1 MAIDGQTFENQT
13 FGPYYTF
20 GDGNTF
26 KNCTFKATVWFGK
39 GNVFI
44 NCKWVRCCYPYY
56 SNYPSVVQDGGV
68 VDGGFWDR
76 VIFAPNVT
84 LKSGGGGSFSMGSG
98 TTRDAAP
105 KKKGRGGEWFSS
117 GQIVTGNDYL
127 DMGAGGAADCGC
139 QGEWDKEVLEKGYK
153 IIGDDGTAEV
163 TVPSDTI
170 TCGDKK

>member
-1 MAIDGQTFENQT
+1 MDGQVYENQT
-13 FGPYYTF
+13 FGPYRTF
-20 GDGNTF
+20 GDGNIF
-26 KNCTFKATVWFGK
+26 INCTFKAPCYFGK
-39 GNVFI
+39 GCSFV
-44 NCKWVRCCYPYY
+44 NCRWLRCCYPYY
-56 SNYPSVVQDGGV
+56 LNDWSKVRDGGV
-68 VDGGFWDR
+68 VDGGFWDY
-76 VIFAPNVT
+76 VTFSPNVT

-170 TCGDKK
+170 ACGDKK

>member
-1 MAIDGQTFENQT
+1 M
-13 FGPYYTF
+13 GP
-20 GDGNTF
+20 
-26 KNCTFKATVWFGK
+26 
-39 GNVFI
+39 
-44 NCKWVRCCYPYY
+44 
-56 SNYPSVVQDGGV
+56 
-68 VDGGFWDR
+68 
-76 VIFAPNVT
+76 
-84 LKSGGGGSFSMGSG
+84 G

-127 DMGAGGAADCGC
+127 DMGGDTSLCGC

-170 TCGDKK
+170 ACGDKK

>member
-1 MAIDGQTFENQT
+1 
-13 FGPYYTF
+13 
-20 GDGNTF
+20 
-26 KNCTFKATVWFGK
+26 
-39 GNVFI
+39 
-44 NCKWVRCCYPYY
+44 
-56 SNYPSVVQDGGV
+56 
-68 VDGGFWDR
+68 
-76 VIFAPNVT
+76 
-84 LKSGGGGSFSMGSG
+84 MGSG

-139 QGEWDKEVLEKGYK
+139 QSEWDKEVLEKGYK

-170 TCGDKK
+170 ACGDKK

>member
-1 MAIDGQTFENQT
+1 MDGQVYENQT
-13 FGPYYTF
+13 FGPYRTF
-20 GDGNTF
+20 GDGNIF
-26 KNCTFKATVWFGK
+26 INCTFKAPCYFGK
-39 GNVFI
+39 GCSFV
-44 NCKWVRCCYPYY
+44 NCRWIRCCYPYY
-56 SNYPSVVQDGGV
+56 YNPWSKVRDGGV
-68 VDGGFWDR
+68 VDGGFWDY
-76 VIFAPNVT
+76 VTFSPNVT

-139 QGEWDKEVLEKGYK
+139 QSEWDKEVLEKGYK

>member
-1 MAIDGQTFENQT
+1 MDGQVYENQT
-13 FGPYYTF
+13 FGPYRTF
-20 GDGNTF
+20 GDGNIF
-26 KNCTFKATVWFGK
+26 INCTFKAPCYFGK
-39 GNVFI
+39 GCSFV
-44 NCKWVRCCYPYY
+44 NCRWLRCCYPYY
-56 SNYPSVVQDGGV
+56 LNDWSKVRDGGV
-68 VDGGFWDR
+68 VDGGFWDY
-76 VIFAPNVT
+76 VTFSPNVT

-127 DMGAGGAADCGC
+127 DMGADCGC

>member
-1 MAIDGQTFENQT
+1 MDGQVYENQT
-13 FGPYYTF
+13 FGPYRTF
-20 GDGNTF
+20 GDGNIF
-26 KNCTFKATVWFGK
+26 INCTFKAPCYFGK
-39 GNVFI
+39 GCSFV
-44 NCKWVRCCYPYY
+44 NCRWLRCCYPYY
-56 SNYPSVVQDGGV
+56 LNDWSKVRDGGV
-68 VDGGFWDR
+68 VDGGFWDY
-76 VIFAPNVT
+76 VTFSPNVT

-117 GQIVTGNDYL
+117 GQIVTGDDYL

>member
-117 GQIVTGNDYL
+117 GQIVTGT
-127 DMGAGGAADCGC
+127 
-139 QGEWDKEVLEKGYK
+139 GYK
-153 IIGDDGTAEV
+153 ELVGNWDSKVLSDGYEIVGDDGTAEV

-170 TCGDKK
+170 ACGDKK

>member
-1 MAIDGQTFENQT
+1 MDGQVYENQT
-13 FGPYYTF
+13 FGPYRTF
-20 GDGNTF
+20 GDGNIF
-26 KNCTFKATVWFGK
+26 INCTFKAPCYFGK
-39 GNVFI
+39 GCSFV
-44 NCKWVRCCYPYY
+44 NCRWIRCCYPYY
-56 SNYPSVVQDGGV
+56 YNPWSKVRDGGV
-68 VDGGFWDR
+68 VDGGFWDY
-76 VIFAPNVT
+76 VTFSPNVT

-105 KKKGRGGEWFSS
+105 KKKGRGGEWHSS

-139 QGEWDKEVLEKGYK
+139 QSEWDKEVLEKGYK